1 VRRVFVAYETV
12 DRRNPVQRQ
21 AEIHR
26 LEFPRVT
33 PASQKCGASSR
44 LRERPFEMFPR
55 GGAKWAEHER
65 YCDSIR
71 TFPYLNVD
79 CCLVIVFIPR
89 ASQYARAHEMLAL
102 FNALRYRPGSETFCF
117 GINACRDFQN

>member
-1 VRRVFVAYETV
+1 MRRVFVAYETV

-79 CCLVIVFIPR
+79 CCLVIRICYDSYIRIYSPR
-89 ASQYARAHEMLAL
+89 IAICSS
-102 FNALRYRPGSETFCF
+102 P
-117 GINACRDFQN
+117 